1 MNIEKEL
8 KELLVPTKVG
18 SMIDNTSISYTPECA
33 ETLGDGALLAEV
45 MPINSRPFVWY
56 IRVDSTYLYMAEDE
70 QEKYRDGIHAQIE
83 KSFGAATLDGLDDD
97 SRKEELR
104 HWSRKEKKNGCRDY
118 PAYSWEGGS
127 IDILNYE
134 SFMYNFFKEWLTVS
148 GFSCENAVDR
158 FNESFLLFKKKG
170 VEVSLYPEYIEVDS
184 EDSRWERFTYS
195 SETIVAVIEH
205 IKRTLGNESIDP
217 LLTKDSD
224 TDFKEHFTAETFKYP
239 YFYYQYGKNT
249 NYIYH
254 CFDIEERK
262 YAAIPIT
269 KKQKEELNDC
279 KNYSDFH
286 KAFLALLNA
295 KELALIFTNYYGDI
309 KDLSSIETKKLIPYL

>member
-8 KELLVPTKVG
+8 ESLLIPTKVG
-18 SMIDNTSISYTPECA
+18 SMIDNTSISYTPVCA
-33 ETLGDGALLAEV
+33 DTLGDGALLAEV
-45 MPINSRPFVWY
+45 MPINSRPHVWY
-56 IRVDSTYLYMAEDE
+56 IRIDSTYLYMGEDE
-70 QEKYRDGIHAQIE
+70 QYTYQDGIHQQIE
-83 KSFGAATLDGLDDD
+83 ESFGASTLDHLDDETK
-97 SRKEELR
+97 KEVLQS
-104 HWSRKEKKNGCRDY
+104 WSRKEKKNGYRDY
-118 PAYSWEGGS
+118 PAYQWEGGS
-127 IDILNYE
+127 IEILNIE
-134 SFMYNFFKEWLTVS
+134 SFMYNFFKEWLSVS
-148 GFSCENAVDR
+148 GFSCEEAVDS
-158 FNESFLLFKKKG
+158 FNDPFLLFKKKG

-224 TDFKEHFTAETFKYP
+224 KDFKEHFTAETFKYP

-262 YAAIPIT
+262 YAAIPVS
-269 KKQKEELNDC
+269 KKQEKELNDC
-279 KNYSDFH
+279 KNYSDFYT
-286 KAFLALLNA
+286 AFLTLLNA
-295 KELALIFTNYYGDI
+295 KELVLIFTNYYGDI
-309 KDLSSIETKKLIPYL
+309 KHLSSIETKKLIPYL

>member
-1 MNIEKEL
+1 MDIEKEL
-8 KELLVPTKVG
+8 ESLLIPTKVG
-18 SMIDNTSISYTPECA
+18 SMIDNTSISYTPVCA
-33 ETLGDGALLAEV
+33 DTLGDGALLAEV
-45 MPINSRPFVWY
+45 MPIGSRPHVWY
-56 IRVDSTYLYMAEDE
+56 IRIDSTYLYMGEDE
-70 QEKYRDGIHAQIE
+70 QNVYEDEIHQQIE
-83 KSFGAATLDGLDDD
+83 ESFGASTLDHLDDETK
-97 SRKEELR
+97 KEVLQS
-104 HWSRKEKKNGCRDY
+104 WSRKEKKNGYRDY
-118 PAYSWEGGS
+118 PAYQWDGGS
-127 IDILNYE
+127 IEILNIE
-134 SFMYNFFKEWLTVS
+134 PFMYNFFKEWLTVS

-158 FNESFLLFKKKG
+158 FNEPFLLFKKKG

-195 SETIVAVIEH
+195 SETIVEVIEH

-269 KKQKEELNDC
+269 KKQEEELNDC

-286 KAFLALLNA
+286 KAFLALLNEKA
-295 KELALIFTNYYGDI
+295 IVLIFTNYYGDI